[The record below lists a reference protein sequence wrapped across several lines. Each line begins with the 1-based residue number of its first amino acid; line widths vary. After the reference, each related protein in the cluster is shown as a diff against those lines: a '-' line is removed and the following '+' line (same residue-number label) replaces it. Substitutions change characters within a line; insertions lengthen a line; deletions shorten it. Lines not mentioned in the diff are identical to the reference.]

1 MIADLIE
8 TERKWAAAHLDLD
21 LEVLEAILGDQ
32 YRQIQSD
39 GTVIGKEELLASYR
53 SGNRRWET
61 AKSDQYE
68 IRLLGDNALLIGRW
82 RGAGENNGKRSDYT
96 ARFLAIYQYEDSE
109 WKMISDISVPFEG

>member
-1 MIADLIE
+1 
-8 TERKWAAAHLDLD
+8 
-21 LEVLEAILGDQ
+21 
-32 YRQIQSD
+32 
-39 GTVIGKEELLASYR
+39 VIGKEELLASYR

-68 IRLLGDNALLIGRW
+68 IRLLGDNTLLIGRW
-82 RGAGENNGKRSDYT
+82 RGVGENNGIRFDNT